1 VTTPHLTIACPLVLT
16 CLSFSLTG
24 CGHPANAAAASSA
37 APVVPVVHVT
47 RDTLS
52 SDLMLSA
59 EFIPYQDV
67 DVMAKVA
74 GYVKN
79 IRVDIG
85 DRVRQGELLATLE
98 VPELEDET
106 AKAAAAVSAA
116 KANALTAQGDLKRA
130 EAAASIG
137 HISYQR
143 IQDVAAKHPGL
154 VPVQEVD
161 VAKSRDLEA
170 AAQLAGAQS
179 SLQAAQ
185 EAQTV
190 AVSEHKR
197 AQAMLAYAE
206 IRAPFTGVVTKRYAN
221 TGSMIQAGTASQTQA
236 MPIVQLAQNNLLRL
250 IFPVPVSNA
259 SQIRVGEPV
268 TVNVTTLGRTFPGRI
283 TRDADTLQ
291 MSTRTMDT
299 EVDVPN
305 PHGTLIPG
313 MYAEVRLHVASGP
326 VLSVPL
332 DGVEGLGGNAESA
345 YVIRDG
351 KIAVVPVTTG
361 VQTPTRVAIL
371 SGLKEGDIIIVG
383 RRTTLSDGETVN
395 PQPAQYENEP
405 ASHS

>member
-1 VTTPHLTIACPLVLT
+1 MTTPHLTIAGAMALT
-16 CLSFSLTG
+16 CLMFSLAA
-24 CGHPANAAAASSA
+24 CGHPTNAVAAAA
-37 APVVPVVHVT
+37 APAVPVVHVV

-52 SDLMLSA
+52 SDLVLSA

-85 DRVRQGELLATLE
+85 DRVRQGELLASLE

-116 KANALTAQGDLKRA
+116 EANVLTAQGDLKRA

-185 EAQTV
+185 A
-190 AVSEHKR
+190 
-197 AQAMLAYAE
+197 
-206 IRAPFTGVVTKRYAN
+206 
-221 TGSMIQAGTASQTQA
+221 
-236 MPIVQLAQNNLLRL
+236 
-250 IFPVPVSNA
+250 
-259 SQIRVGEPV
+259 
-268 TVNVTTLGRTFPGRI
+268 
-283 TRDADTLQ
+283 
-291 MSTRTMDT
+291 
-299 EVDVPN
+299 
-305 PHGTLIPG
+305 
-313 MYAEVRLHVASGP
+313 
-326 VLSVPL
+326 
-332 DGVEGLGGNAESA
+332 
-345 YVIRDG
+345 
-351 KIAVVPVTTG
+351 
-361 VQTPTRVAIL
+361 
-371 SGLKEGDIIIVG
+371 
-383 RRTTLSDGETVN
+383 
-395 PQPAQYENEP
+395 
-405 ASHS
+405 